1 MTDKLRLGTILSW
14 MVIMTSCDCVV
25 DHQGYVR
32 DSRTEKP
39 IANATIK
46 FDKRE
51 YKTDSAGYFD
61 IHYVTGFCPDW
72 DFQIEK
78 ENYKTQKI
86 KIELDNNEIIYRVQ
100 SDNDNRGWVEM
111 NSLNFK
117 VKNDTI
123 HFYLMDTETN

>member
-1 MTDKLRLGTILSW
+1 MTDKLRLGTILSCIFI
-14 MVIMTSCDCVV
+14 VTSCDCVV

-39 IANATIK
+39 IPYATVK

-51 YKTDSAGYFD
+51 YKTDAAGYFH
-61 IHYVTGFCPDW
+61 IHYVTGFCPDG

-78 ENYKTQKI
+78 ENYKTQKVKI
-86 KIELDNNEIIYRVQ
+86 KREDNEIIYRVQ
-100 SDNDNRGWVEM
+100 SENENDGWVEM

-123 HFYLMDTETN
+123 HFYLTNSKGK

>member
-1 MTDKLRLGTILSW
+1 
-14 MVIMTSCDCVV
+14 MTSCDCIVN
-25 DHQGYVR
+25 HQGYVC
-32 DSRTEKP
+32 DSRTERP
-39 IANATIK
+39 IASATIK

-51 YKTDSAGYFD
+51 YKTDSAGYFE

-78 ENYKTQKI
+78 ENYKTGKM
-86 KIELDNNEIIYRVQ
+86 KIEFDDSEIIYKVQ
-100 SDNDNRGWVEM
+100 SDNDNKGRVEM

-123 HFYLMDTETN
+123 YFYLTDIETN